1 MDAIEI
7 LNQHINM
14 LKTAVGGYASGAG
27 YLRGLIDARL
37 STGRTAMVEGEL
49 STFHPATLAGY
60 RAAAE
65 RIFAPIGPATD
76 YLDALIEAH
85 GEDASFEHDE
95 LHVAYTLGC
104 IASGLSAPELVV
116 TPLDAALQ
124 LPGASA

>member
-1 MDAIEI
+1 MDAIEV
-7 LNQHINM
+7 LNQHIDM

-37 STGRTAMVEGEL
+37 SMDRTAMVDGEL

-76 YLDALIEAH
+76 YLDTLIETH
-85 GEDASFEHDE
+85 GADASFAHDE
-95 LHVAYTLGC
+95 LYVAYALGC
-104 IASGLSAPELVV
+104 IASGLPAPELGIAS
-116 TPLDAALQ
+116 LEAAPQ
-124 LPGASA
+124 LSEASV

>member
-7 LNQHINM
+7 LNQHIGM

-37 STGRTAMVEGEL
+37 SMGRSEMVEGEL

-65 RIFAPIGPATD
+65 RIFASIGPAID
-76 YLDALIEAH
+76 YLDGLIAIH
-85 GEDASFEHDE
+85 GADAAFAHDE
-95 LHVAYTLGC
+95 LYVAYALGC
-104 IASGLSAPELVV
+104 IASGVPAPEL
-116 TPLDAALQ
+116 TIASLD
-124 LPGASA
+124 